1 MQGQKMAK
9 VTTED
14 HIDAAIRQLKAAKSL
29 CGAAGATIHL
39 LYARTAIN
47 QSINDVSAHDHLI
60 SEPIENETGTV
71 HQIP

>member
-1 MQGQKMAK
+1 MQGQKLAK

-29 CGAAGATIHL
+29 SGSAGATIHL

-47 QSINDVSAHDHLI
+47 QSINDVSAHDHPI
-60 SEPIENETGTV
+60 SEPTENETGTV